1 MLPVAIHGALCDG
14 YLPESS
20 YFIGHHQSRA
30 LLSVPSMP
38 TVQCNGILCI
48 TIPQYRLQLYKTFNF
63 QTPL

>member
-1 MLPVAIHGALCDG
+1 MLPVAIHGALGDG

-20 YFIGHHQSRA
+20 YSIGHDQSRA

-48 TIPQYRLQLYKTFNF
+48 TIPQYRLQLYKIFNF